1 MTNNCFRTFYESL
14 LDLYPESD
22 DRYRATEM
30 LNTEQPELNNLD
42 TAVNLDHIN
51 SWPVLLAVEHETS
64 KFNMGCLAKFIRS
77 FILDT

>member
-1 MTNNCFRTFYESL
+1 
-14 LDLYPESD
+14 
-22 DRYRATEM
+22 M
-30 LNTEQPELNNLD
+30 LNTKQPELNNLD

>member
-1 MTNNCFRTFYESL
+1 
-14 LDLYPESD
+14 
-22 DRYRATEM
+22 M

-64 KFNMGCLAKFIRS
+64 KV
-77 FILDT
+77 